1 MEHLNGFIV
10 DSSVLTEYRSGAG
23 VAKKIFLGALEKKIN
38 LVVCTITISNIWRDE
53 NFDRKLEISFS
64 SLFQFLNV
72 VPIGYE
78 EAKEVGH
85 LLRKSGRE
93 GIYSLEIASVATLAR
108 RNKYSVIASD
118 PKLYEWTGVTAF
130 SSESVL
136 QIARSD

>member
-10 DSSVLTEYRSGAG
+10 DSSVLNEYRSGAG
-23 VAKKIFLGALEKKIN
+23 FAKKIFLGALEKKIN

-53 NFDRKLEISFS
+53 NFDRKLEIGFS

-93 GIYSLEIASVATLAR
+93 GVSSVATLAR